1 MSEIGAEKVHLEVDL
16 DAPNNNVLQQM
27 DAHASTNSKKAEEVP
42 PKKRKTRRGKSKRK
56 HPYIKNKVIKQP
68 EAPHNNNQFLLEDH
82 GLIEDLDE
90 NLKNADKDV
99 SRTRDSSFSVDS
111 DGEFYSSPD
120 DEEFLI
126 KDFVDHYESVQ
137 AERLLSM
144 SKTQLIEEYQELENK
159 VELLT
164 KRLEKTDEEE
174 EELDTKPELKR
185 EIDRLKVEN
194 ERLRLE
200 NEALKSKLVSCSDS
214 EDSETD
220 SSDSCSSSTSS
231 RSSSPLPDVDYTQS
245 NGRTSPQTV

>member
-1 MSEIGAEKVHLEVDL
+1 MSELCHKNGDLVNNL
-16 DAPNNNVLQQM
+16 DAPNNNVVPVQQTN
-27 DAHASTNSKKAEEVP
+27 AHASSNTNRGEDVA
-42 PKKRKTRRGKSKRK
+42 PKRRKTRRGKSKRK
-56 HPYIKNKVIKQP
+56 HPYIKNKIKNKIIKQP

-82 GLIEDLDE
+82 GLIEDLD
-90 NLKNADKDV
+90 LKNA

-126 KDFVDHYESVQ
+126 KDFVDQYESVQ

-144 SKTQLIEEYQELENK
+144 SKVQLIEEYQMLENR

-164 KRLEKTDEEE
+164 KRLRKTDEEE
-174 EELDTKPELKR
+174 ELEPKPELKR
-185 EIDRLKVEN
+185 EIERLKVEN
-194 ERLRLE
+194 ERLRME
-200 NEALKSKLVSCSDS
+200 NEALRSKIDNCSDS

-231 RSSSPLPDVDYTQS
+231 SKSASPFPEVDYTQT
-245 NGRTSPQTV
+245 NGHTSPQTV